1 MLYAFLVGCSIATC
15 EFAVSCVSMNFCK
28 GRLAQWWRRCLTS
41 TRSLVRTQYRPPD
54 VSAGQMLKSFWPA
67 SFLSPK
73 TEKCAASVPKVCKL
87 FWKSPK
93 STFCGRYVDE
103 RAGGGTLGRHALVHT
118 LWHTPAHSRAYA
130 LAHVSATL
138 LEAPPMHVT
147 TLRGLESSLNARH
160 CVSSFR
166 CKETFPL
173 NQAQFAE
180 TLLNQV

>member
-15 EFAVSCVSMNFCK
+15 EFAVSCVSMNVRK

-41 TRSLVRTQYRPPD
+41 TRSLVRTQYRPPA
-54 VSAGQMLKSFWPA
+54 VSAGQRLKSFWPA

-103 RAGGGTLGRHALVHT
+103 HVGGASLVLKT
-118 LWHTPAHSRAYA
+118 IRKKDRTADRCITPLSRCDWVGPDHYECAA
-130 LAHVSATL
+130 ASFSSTASA
-138 LEAPPMHVT
+138 M
-147 TLRGLESSLNARH
+147 NAFNV
-160 CVSSFR
+160 C
-166 CKETFPL
+166 
-173 NQAQFAE
+173 
-180 TLLNQV
+180 